1 MGLFDS
7 DKKSDYTVI
16 VGCGRLGANLAG
28 TLSDEGKSVLVID
41 ASEAAFRKLPPSY
54 GGQTLVGDATDVQLL
69 RDADIQRA
77 ATVVSVTNNDN
88 VNIYVAQLAK
98 EMFGIAHVI
107 ARLYDPQRD
116 CVYEEFGINT
126 ICPAL
131 LSAQEIDKLLQG
143 TQEEEA

>member
-7 DKKSDYTVI
+7 EKKSDYTVI

-41 ASEAAFRKLPPSY
+41 ASEASFRKLPPSY
-54 GGQTLVGDATDVQLL
+54 GGQTLVGDATDIQLL
-69 RDADIQRA
+69 READIQHA

-116 CVYEEFGINT
+116 CVYEEFGIDT

-131 LSAQEIDKLLQG
+131 LSAKEIDKLLQVDR
-143 TQEEEA
+143 EEEA